1 MFSVS
6 EAANENRSGGCVIG
20 ALKVWLAAFVAWE
33 LTAGC
38 DDHGSDE
45 FDFPSP

>member
-6 EAANENRSGGCVIG
+6 EAANENRRGGYFIG
-20 ALKVWLAAFVAWE
+20 ALKAAFVAGE